1 MREHELEL
9 IAALAEG
16 SLEDESQARAL
27 VDSSTEHRRE
37 YEAQL
42 LAIESLRSAGV
53 ARMSESERSR
63 LRRDVWAGLK
73 SETARGAPGVP
84 WYYRWAP
91 IAAGLLVVVG
101 VVTVLAQMGGEE
113 AATRDLTE
121 AAGAPSTTAADTA
134 EAPAGGES
142 GEPTADDGG
151 VATPLDARST
161 LLYAGEAERLR
172 ESGGEST
179 AFAAEQDDSVA
190 NELSECLADAGLT
203 GYRAVGTIDDPASE
217 AMTTTSAEAFLP
229 IIAAIPEGEE
239 LPAATIAFV
248 DRRTCELVYLDG

>member
-9 IAALAEG
+9 IAGLAEG
-16 SLEDESQARAL
+16 SLEDESEARTL
-27 VDSSTEHRRE
+27 IDSSAEHRRE

-42 LAIESLRSAGV
+42 LAIESLGSVGV
-53 ARMSESERSR
+53 PRMSDSERSR
-63 LRRDVWAGLK
+63 LHRDVWAGLR
-73 SETARGAPGVP
+73 SETAPNAPGVP

-217 AMTTTSAEAFLP
+217 AVATTIAETLLP
-229 IIAAIPEGEE
+229 IITAIPEGEE